1 MSLFSAGMDLLDN
14 VGWRVIKGSGK
25 LIYGGGQTVLGMV
38 SEDGEL
44 VERGVKNLGSGAFSL
59 TVGLVKNTI
68 NGDSGDD
75 GDDGDDD
82 FDVDTY

>member
-1 MSLFSAGMDLLDN
+1 MSLFSAGAELLDN

-25 LIYGGGQTVLGMV
+25 LLYGSGQAVIGMV

-59 TVGLVKNTI
+59 TIGLVGKAI
-68 NGDSGDD
+68 KGDSGDD
-75 GDDGDDD
+75 EDED
-82 FDVDTY
+82 FDLDTY